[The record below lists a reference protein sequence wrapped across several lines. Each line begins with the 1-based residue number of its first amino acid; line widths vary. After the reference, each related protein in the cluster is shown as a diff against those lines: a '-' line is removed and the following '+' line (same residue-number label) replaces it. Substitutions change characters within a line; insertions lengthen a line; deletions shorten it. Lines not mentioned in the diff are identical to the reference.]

1 MAERLLPRNLPEMF
15 AYALA
20 MERDATKRFAELER
34 YMREAGLDHIADEFE
49 SIGREE
55 REQYELLALGTQ
67 GRNLPEI
74 QEWEYA
80 WHYLGPQ
87 QNWKPRPPRSAR
99 EALMLALASERR
111 TENFYADVAEHVA
124 DDAVS
129 AFAAEM
135 AADERRH
142 VNRLE
147 LLLRRE
153 PESVFVEDEDASV
166 GAAEKP

>member
-1 MAERLLPRNLPEMF
+1 MAERLLPRTLPEMF
-15 AYALA
+15 AFALA
-20 MERDATKRFAELER
+20 LEREATKRFAELER
-34 YMREAGLDHIADEFE
+34 YMRAAGMDHVADEFE
-49 SIGREE
+49 AIGKEE
-55 REQYELLALGTQ
+55 REQYELLALGTAS
-67 GRNLPEI
+67 RELPEI

-87 QNWKPRPPRSAR
+87 AWKPRKPRSAR

-111 TENFYADVAEHVA
+111 TETFYADVAEHVA

-142 VNRLE
+142 VMRLE
-147 LLLRRE
+147 VLLRRE
-153 PESVFVEDEDASV
+153 PEVPAADGDEEAIRT
-166 GAAEKP
+166 

>member
-15 AYALA
+15 AFALA
-20 MERDATKRFAELER
+20 MEREATKRFAELER

-49 SIGREE
+49 SIGKEE
-55 REQYELLALGTQ
+55 REQYELLALGTS
-67 GRNLPEI
+67 GRALPEI

-87 QNWKPRPPRSAR
+87 SWKPRRPRSAR

-111 TENFYADVAEHVA
+111 TEIFYADVAEHVM
-124 DDAVS
+124 DDSVS

-142 VNRLE
+142 VTRLE

-153 PESVFVEDEDASV
+153 PEQSLPEEEETVSGVH
-166 GAAEKP
+166 KP